1 MTGSYHNRANK
12 DQSNNLG
19 HKDGGCVSAGGR
31 SEYFLLI
38 LTAGG
43 RTVKHHQSDSSSV
56 SQGSFGVQKYFEV
69 QTLNEIHFWW
79 EILQCNTNF
88 VRWLVSGGCFHQWR
102 WLVRGIHLLLVPREK
117 TCVCSHVYSDHHRFY
132 LPKLNH
138 TCTIPKVGGN
148 NNFILRGSNLIW
160 P

>member
-1 MTGSYHNRANK
+1 MTGSYHNRVNK

-43 RTVKHHQSDSSSV
+43 CTVKHHRSDSSLV

-69 QTLNEIHFWW
+69 QMPNEIHFWG

-88 VRWLVSGGCFHQWR
+88 VRWLVSGGCCQHWR
-102 WLVRGIHLLLVPREK
+102 WLVQGRHLLLVLREK
-117 TCVCSHVYSDHHRFY
+117 M
-132 LPKLNH
+132 
-138 TCTIPKVGGN
+138 
-148 NNFILRGSNLIW
+148 
-160 P
+160 